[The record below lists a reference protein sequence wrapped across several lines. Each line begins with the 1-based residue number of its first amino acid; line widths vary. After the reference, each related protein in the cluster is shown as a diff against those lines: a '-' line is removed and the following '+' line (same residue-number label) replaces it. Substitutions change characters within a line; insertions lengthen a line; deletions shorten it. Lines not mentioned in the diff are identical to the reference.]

1 MTIDEIKYVED
12 TAGMKLFIA
21 QVANY
26 LETGVKPSDY
36 VVSEDPIVSESQER
50 IMEVLNERFG
60 KK

>member
-1 MTIDEIKYVED
+1 MTIDEIKYVEEA
-12 TAGMKLFIA
+12 AGMKLFIA

-26 LETGVKPSDY
+26 LETGVKPPDY

>member
-1 MTIDEIKYVED
+1 MTIDEIKY
-12 TAGMKLFIA
+12 IA

>member
-12 TAGMKLFIA
+12 TASMKLFISQIA
-21 QVANY
+21 DY
-26 LETGVKPSDY
+26 LETGNEPPVY
-36 VVSEDPIVSESQER
+36 AVAEDPIVSESQER

>member
-1 MTIDEIKYVED
+1 MTIDEIKYIEES
-12 TAGMKLFIA
+12 AGMKLFIA

-26 LETGVKPSDY
+26 LETGIKPSDY
-36 VVSEDPIVSESQER
+36 VVSEDPIVSESQDR